1 MLILPRSGREVKPN
15 DLICGGLLL
24 IAAALALTGYNL
36 WEDQRAAQ
44 AARQALAAMEVQTE
58 TEGERAPEQPEP
70 SVPEYV
76 LHPDMEM
83 PTVEINGVEYIGT
96 LAIPTLGLEL
106 PIVSSWSDALLD
118 LAPCRYTG
126 SAYLGDLIIAGHNY
140 RGHFGSLY
148 RLAPGD
154 EVQFT
159 DTAGNVFSY
168 GVSEIQE
175 LPGTALEEMEAGDWD
190 LTLFTCTLSRTSRV
204 TVRCE
209 RTGTSGDD
217 TAEGG

>member
-1 MLILPRSGREVKPN
+1 MKPKH
-15 DLICGGLLL
+15 LICGGLLL
-24 IAAALALTGYNL
+24 IAAALAFTGYNL

-44 AARQALAAMEVQTE
+44 AARQALTAMEAQTAE
-58 TEGERAPEQPEP
+58 EGERAPEQPEP

-83 PTVEINGVEYIGT
+83 PTVEIDGVEYIGT
-96 LAIPTLGLEL
+96 LTIPALGLEL
-106 PIVSSWSDALLD
+106 PIVSAWSDALLD

-159 DTAGNVFSY
+159 DAAGNVFSY
-168 GVSEIQE
+168 AVSEIQE

-204 TVRCE
+204 TIRCQ
-209 RTGTSGDD
+209 RTGET
-217 TAEGG
+217 E

>member
-1 MLILPRSGREVKPN
+1 MKPKH
-15 DLICGGLLL
+15 LICGGLLL
-24 IAAALALTGYNL
+24 IAAALAFTGYNL

-83 PTVEINGVEYIGT
+83 PTVEIDGVEYIRT
-96 LAIPTLGLEL
+96 LTIPALGLEL
-106 PIVSSWSDALLD
+106 PIVSAWSDALLD

-159 DTAGNVFSY
+159 DAAGNVFSY
-168 GVSEIQE
+168 AVSEIQE

-204 TVRCE
+204 TIRCQ
-209 RTGTSGDD
+209 RTGET
-217 TAEGG
+217 E

>member
-1 MLILPRSGREVKPN
+1 MRPKH
-15 DLICGGLLL
+15 LICGGLLL
-24 IAAALALTGYNL
+24 IAAALSLFGYNL
-36 WEDQRAAQ
+36 WEERRAGE
-44 AARQALAAMEVQTE
+44 AARQALEALEAQTGTEEE
-58 TEGERAPEQPEP
+58 TPEKPEP

-83 PTVEINGVEYIGT
+83 PTVEIDGVEYVGT
-96 LAIPTLGLEL
+96 LTIPALGLEL
-106 PIVSSWSDALLD
+106 PIVSAWSDALLD

-126 SAYLGDLIIAGHNY
+126 SAYLGDLIITGHNY

-159 DTAGNVFSY
+159 DAAGNVFSY
-168 GVSEIQE
+168 AVSEIQE

-204 TVRCE
+204 TIRCQ
-209 RTGTSGDD
+209 RTGET
-217 TAEGG
+217 E

>member
-1 MLILPRSGREVKPN
+1 MKPKH
-15 DLICGGLLL
+15 LICGGLLL
-24 IAAALALTGYNL
+24 IAAALAFTGYNL

-44 AARQALAAMEVQTE
+44 AARQALTAMEAQTAE
-58 TEGERAPEQPEP
+58 EGERAPEQPEP

-83 PTVEINGVEYIGT
+83 PTVEIDGVEYIGT
-96 LAIPTLGLEL
+96 LTIPALGLEL
-106 PIVSSWSDALLD
+106 PIVSAWSDALLD

-159 DTAGNVFSY
+159 DAAGNVFSY
-168 GVSEIQE
+168 AVSEIQE

-209 RTGTSGDD
+209 RTGET
-217 TAEGG
+217 E

>member
-1 MLILPRSGREVKPN
+1 MKPKH
-15 DLICGGLLL
+15 LICGGLLL
-24 IAAALALTGYNL
+24 IAAALAFTGYNL

-44 AARQALAAMEVQTE
+44 AARQALTAMEAQTAE
-58 TEGERAPEQPEP
+58 EGERAPEQPEP

-83 PTVEINGVEYIGT
+83 PTVEIDGVEYIGT
-96 LAIPTLGLEL
+96 LTIPALGLEL
-106 PIVSSWSDALLD
+106 PIVSAWSDALLD

-159 DTAGNVFSY
+159 DAAGNVFSY
-168 GVSEIQE
+168 AVSEIQE

-204 TVRCE
+204 TVRCQ
-209 RTGTSGDD
+209 RTGET
-217 TAEGG
+217 E

>member
-1 MLILPRSGREVKPN
+1 MKPKH
-15 DLICGGLLL
+15 LICGGLLL
-24 IAAALALTGYNL
+24 IAAALAFTGYNL

-44 AARQALAAMEVQTE
+44 AARQALTAMEAQTAE
-58 TEGERAPEQPEP
+58 EGERAPEQPEP

-83 PTVEINGVEYIGT
+83 PTVEIDGVEYIGT
-96 LAIPTLGLEL
+96 LTIPALGLEL
-106 PIVSSWSDALLD
+106 PIVSAWSDALLD

-126 SAYLGDLIIAGHNY
+126 SAYLDDLIIAGHNY

-148 RLAPGD
+148 RLTPGD

-168 GVSEIQE
+168 GVSEIQG

-190 LTLFTCTLSRTSRV
+190 LTLFTCTLSSASRV
-204 TVRCE
+204 TIRCQRIGE
-209 RTGTSGDD
+209 
-217 TAEGG
+217 TA

>member
-1 MLILPRSGREVKPN
+1 MKPKH
-15 DLICGGLLL
+15 LICGGLLL
-24 IAAALALTGYNL
+24 IAAALAFTGYNL

-44 AARQALAAMEVQTE
+44 AARQALTAMEAQTAE
-58 TEGERAPEQPEP
+58 EGERAPEQPEP

-83 PTVEINGVEYIGT
+83 PTVEIDGVEYIGT
-96 LAIPTLGLEL
+96 LTIPALGLEL
-106 PIVSSWSDALLD
+106 PIVSAWSDALLD

-154 EVQFT
+154 AVQFT

-204 TVRCE
+204 TICCQ
-209 RTGTSGDD
+209 RTGET
-217 TAEGG
+217 E

>member
-1 MLILPRSGREVKPN
+1 MRPKY
-15 DLICGGLLL
+15 LICGGLLL

-36 WEDQRAAQ
+36 WEDRRAAE
-44 AARQALAAMEVQTE
+44 AARQALEAMEAVERSQAEAPPQEE
-58 TEGERAPEQPEP
+58 TPEEPEP

-83 PTVEINGVEYIGT
+83 PTVEIDGVEYIGT

-106 PIVSSWSDALLD
+106 PIVSAWSDALLD

-126 SAYLGDLIIAGHNY
+126 SAYLDDLIIAGHNY

-154 EVQFT
+154 AVQFT

-209 RTGTSGDD
+209 R
-217 TAEGG
+217 AEEDAPRGQTVF

>member
-1 MLILPRSGREVKPN
+1 MKPKH
-15 DLICGGLLL
+15 LICGGLLL
-24 IAAALALTGYNL
+24 IAAALAFTGYNL

-44 AARQALAAMEVQTE
+44 AARQALTAMEAQTAE
-58 TEGERAPEQPEP
+58 EGERAPEQPEP

-83 PTVEINGVEYIGT
+83 PTVEIDGVEYIGT
-96 LAIPTLGLEL
+96 LTIPALGLEL
-106 PIVSSWSDALLD
+106 PIVSAWSDALLD

-159 DTAGNVFSY
+159 DAAGNVFSY
-168 GVSEIQE
+168 AVSEIQE
-175 LPGTALEEMEAGDWD
+175 LPGTALEEMEAGEWD
-190 LTLFTCTLSRTSRV
+190 LTLFTCTLDGRGRITLRCQRT
-204 TVRCE
+204 E
-209 RTGTSGDD
+209 
-217 TAEGG
+217 

>member
-1 MLILPRSGREVKPN
+1 MKPN

-24 IAAALALTGYNL
+24 LAAALALTGYNL
-36 WEDQRAAQ
+36 WEDRRAAQ

-83 PTVEINGVEYIGT
+83 PTVEIDGVEYIGT
-96 LAIPTLGLEL
+96 LTIPALGLEL
-106 PIVSSWSDALLD
+106 PIVSAWSDALLD

-159 DTAGNVFSY
+159 DAAGNVFSY
-168 GVSEIQE
+168 AVSEIQE

-190 LTLFTCTLSRTSRV
+190 LTLFTCTLSSASRV
-204 TVRCE
+204 TIRCQ
-209 RTGTSGDD
+209 RTGET
-217 TAEGG
+217 E

>member
-1 MLILPRSGREVKPN
+1 MKPKH
-15 DLICGGLLL
+15 LICGGLLL
-24 IAAALALTGYNL
+24 IAAALAFTGYNL

-44 AARQALAAMEVQTE
+44 AARQALTAMEAQTAE
-58 TEGERAPEQPEP
+58 EGERAPEQPEP

-83 PTVEINGVEYIGT
+83 PTVEIDGVEYIGT
-96 LAIPTLGLEL
+96 LTIPALGLEL
-106 PIVSSWSDALLD
+106 PIVSAWSDALLD

-159 DTAGNVFSY
+159 DAAGNVFSY

-175 LPGTALEEMEAGDWD
+175 LPGTALEEREAGDRD

-204 TVRCE
+204 TICCQ
-209 RTGTSGDD
+209 RTGET
-217 TAEGG
+217 E

>member
-1 MLILPRSGREVKPN
+1 MKPKH
-15 DLICGGLLL
+15 LICGGLLL
-24 IAAALALTGYNL
+24 IAAALSLSGYNL
-36 WEDQRAAQ
+36 WEGRRAAE
-44 AARQALAAMEVQTE
+44 AARQALEALEAV
-58 TEGERAPEQPEP
+58 EQPQAEAPAQEETPAEP
-70 SVPEYV
+70 EPQTPEYV
-76 LHPDMEM
+76 LHPEMEM
-83 PTVEINGVEYIGT
+83 PTVEIDGVEYIGT
-96 LAIPTLGLEL
+96 LTIPALGLEL
-106 PIVSSWSDALLD
+106 PIVSAWSDALLD

-159 DTAGNVFSY
+159 DAVGNVFSY

-204 TVRCE
+204 TIRCQ
-209 RTGTSGDD
+209 RTGET
-217 TAEGG
+217 E

>member
-1 MLILPRSGREVKPN
+1 ME
-15 DLICGGLLL
+15 
-24 IAAALALTGYNL
+24 
-36 WEDQRAAQ
+36 AQ
-44 AARQALAAMEVQTE
+44 TAE
-58 TEGERAPEQPEP
+58 EGERAPEQPEP

-76 LHPDMEM
+76 LHPEMEM
-83 PTVEINGVEYIGT
+83 PTVEIDGVEYIGT
-96 LAIPTLGLEL
+96 LTIPALGLEL
-106 PIVSSWSDALLD
+106 PIVSAWSDALLD

-148 RLAPGD
+148 RLTPGD

-190 LTLFTCTLSRTSRV
+190 LTLFTCTLSSASRV
-204 TVRCE
+204 TIRCQRIGE
-209 RTGTSGDD
+209 
-217 TAEGG
+217 TA

>member
-1 MLILPRSGREVKPN
+1 
-15 DLICGGLLL
+15 
-24 IAAALALTGYNL
+24 
-36 WEDQRAAQ
+36 
-44 AARQALAAMEVQTE
+44 
-58 TEGERAPEQPEP
+58 
-70 SVPEYV
+70 
-76 LHPDMEM
+76 MEM
-83 PTVEINGVEYIGT
+83 PTVEIDGVEYIGT
-96 LAIPTLGLEL
+96 LTIPALGLEL
-106 PIVSSWSDALLD
+106 PIVSAWSDALLD

-159 DTAGNVFSY
+159 DAAGNVFSY
-168 GVSEIQE
+168 AVSEIQE

-204 TVRCE
+204 TIRCQ
-209 RTGTSGDD
+209 RTGET
-217 TAEGG
+217 E

>member
-1 MLILPRSGREVKPN
+1 MKPKH
-15 DLICGGLLL
+15 LICGGLLL
-24 IAAALALTGYNL
+24 IAAALAFTGYNL

-44 AARQALAAMEVQTE
+44 AARQALTAMEAQTAE
-58 TEGERAPEQPEP
+58 EGERAPEQPEP

-83 PTVEINGVEYIGT
+83 PTVEIDGVEYIGT
-96 LAIPTLGLEL
+96 LTIPALGLEL
-106 PIVSSWSDALLD
+106 PIVSAWSDALLD

-159 DTAGNVFSY
+159 DAVGNVFSY

-204 TVRCE
+204 TIRCQ
-209 RTGTSGDD
+209 RTGET
-217 TAEGG
+217 E

>member
-1 MLILPRSGREVKPN
+1 MKPKH
-15 DLICGGLLL
+15 LICGGLLL
-24 IAAALALTGYNL
+24 IAAALSLSGYNL
-36 WEDQRAAQ
+36 WEGRRAAE
-44 AARQALAAMEVQTE
+44 AARQALETMETIEAQTE
-58 TEGERAPEQPEP
+58 TEAERAPEQPGP

-76 LHPDMEM
+76 LHPEMEM
-83 PTVEINGVEYIGT
+83 PTVEIDGVEYIGT
-96 LAIPTLGLEL
+96 LTIPALGLEL
-106 PIVSSWSDALLD
+106 PIVSAWSDALLD

-148 RLAPGD
+148 RLTPGD

-190 LTLFTCTLSRTSRV
+190 LTLFTCTLSSASRV
-204 TVRCE
+204 TIRCQRIGE
-209 RTGTSGDD
+209 
-217 TAEGG
+217 TA

>member
-1 MLILPRSGREVKPN
+1 MKPKH
-15 DLICGGLLL
+15 LICGGLLL
-24 IAAALALTGYNL
+24 IAAALSLSGYNL
-36 WEDQRAAQ
+36 WEGRRAAE
-44 AARQALAAMEVQTE
+44 AARQALEAMETIEAQTE
-58 TEGERAPEQPEP
+58 TEAERAPEQPGP

-76 LHPDMEM
+76 LHPEMEM
-83 PTVEINGVEYIGT
+83 PTVEIDGVEYIGT
-96 LAIPTLGLEL
+96 LTIPALGLEL
-106 PIVSSWSDALLD
+106 PIVSAWSDALLN

-154 EVQFT
+154 AVQFT

-190 LTLFTCTLSRTSRV
+190 LTLFTCTLSSASRV
-204 TVRCE
+204 TIRCQRIGE
-209 RTGTSGDD
+209 
-217 TAEGG
+217 TA

>member
-1 MLILPRSGREVKPN
+1 MKPKH
-15 DLICGGLLL
+15 LICGGLLL
-24 IAAALALTGYNL
+24 IAAALAFTGYNL

-44 AARQALAAMEVQTE
+44 AARQALTAMEAQTAE
-58 TEGERAPEQPEP
+58 EG
-70 SVPEYV
+70 V

-83 PTVEINGVEYIGT
+83 PTVEIDGVEYIGT
-96 LAIPTLGLEL
+96 LTIPALGLEL
-106 PIVSSWSDALLD
+106 PIVSAWSDALLD

-159 DTAGNVFSY
+159 DAAGNVFSY
-168 GVSEIQE
+168 AVSEIQE

-204 TVRCE
+204 TIRCQ
-209 RTGTSGDD
+209 RTGET
-217 TAEGG
+217 E

>member
-1 MLILPRSGREVKPN
+1 MKPKH
-15 DLICGGLLL
+15 LICGGLLL
-24 IAAALALTGYNL
+24 IAAALAFTGYNL

-44 AARQALAAMEVQTE
+44 AARQALTAMEAQTAE
-58 TEGERAPEQPEP
+58 EGERAPEQPEP

-83 PTVEINGVEYIGT
+83 PTVEIDGVEYIGT
-96 LAIPTLGLEL
+96 LTIPALGLEL
-106 PIVSSWSDALLD
+106 PIVSAWSDALLD

-159 DTAGNVFSY
+159 DAAGNVFSY
-168 GVSEIQE
+168 AVSEIQE

-204 TVRCE
+204 TICCQ
-209 RTGTSGDD
+209 RTGET
-217 TAEGG
+217 E

>member
-1 MLILPRSGREVKPN
+1 MKPKH
-15 DLICGGLLL
+15 LICGGLLL
-24 IAAALALTGYNL
+24 IAAALSLSGYNL
-36 WEDQRAAQ
+36 WEGRRAAE
-44 AARQALAAMEVQTE
+44 AARQALEAMETIEAQTE
-58 TEGERAPEQPEP
+58 TEAERAPEQPEP

-76 LHPDMEM
+76 LHPEMEM
-83 PTVEINGVEYIGT
+83 PTVEIDGVEYIGT
-96 LAIPTLGLEL
+96 LTIPALGLEL
-106 PIVSSWSDALLD
+106 PIVSAWSDALLD

-148 RLAPGD
+148 LLTPGD

-190 LTLFTCTLSRTSRV
+190 LTLFTCTLSSASRV
-204 TVRCE
+204 TIRCQCIGE
-209 RTGTSGDD
+209 
-217 TAEGG
+217 TA

>member
-1 MLILPRSGREVKPN
+1 MKPKH
-15 DLICGGLLL
+15 LICGGLLL
-24 IAAALALTGYNL
+24 IAAALAFTGYNL

-44 AARQALAAMEVQTE
+44 AARQALTAMEAQTAE
-58 TEGERAPEQPEP
+58 EGERAPEQPEP

-83 PTVEINGVEYIGT
+83 PTVEIDGVEYIGT
-96 LAIPTLGLEL
+96 LTIPALGLEL
-106 PIVSSWSDALLD
+106 PIVSAWSDALLD

-159 DTAGNVFSY
+159 DAAGNMFSY

-204 TVRCE
+204 TICCQ
-209 RTGTSGDD
+209 RTGET
-217 TAEGG
+217 E

>member
-1 MLILPRSGREVKPN
+1 MKPKH
-15 DLICGGLLL
+15 LICGGLLL
-24 IAAALALTGYNL
+24 IAAALAFTGYNL

-44 AARQALAAMEVQTE
+44 AARQALTAMEAQTAE
-58 TEGERAPEQPEP
+58 EGERAPEQPEP

-83 PTVEINGVEYIGT
+83 PTVEIDGVEYIGT
-96 LAIPTLGLEL
+96 LTIPALGLEL
-106 PIVSSWSDALLD
+106 PIVSAWSDALLD

-148 RLAPGD
+148 RLTPGD
-154 EVQFT
+154 AVQFT

-209 RTGTSGDD
+209 R
-217 TAEGG
+217 AEEDAPRGQTVF

>member
-1 MLILPRSGREVKPN
+1 MKPN

-24 IAAALALTGYNL
+24 LAAALALTGYNL
-36 WEDQRAAQ
+36 WEDRRAAQ

-83 PTVEINGVEYIGT
+83 PTVEIDGVEYIGT
-96 LAIPTLGLEL
+96 LTIPALGLEL
-106 PIVSSWSDALLD
+106 PIVSAWSDALLD

-159 DTAGNVFSY
+159 DAAGNVFSY
-168 GVSEIQE
+168 AVSEIQE

-204 TVRCE
+204 TICCQ
-209 RTGTSGDD
+209 RTGET
-217 TAEGG
+217 E

>member
-1 MLILPRSGREVKPN
+1 MKPN

-83 PTVEINGVEYIGT
+83 PTVEIDGVEYIGT
-96 LAIPTLGLEL
+96 LTIPALGLEL
-106 PIVSSWSDALLD
+106 PIVSAWSDALLD

-159 DTAGNVFSY
+159 DAAGNVFSY
-168 GVSEIQE
+168 AVSEIQE

-204 TVRCE
+204 TIRCQ
-209 RTGTSGDD
+209 RTGET
-217 TAEGG
+217 E

>member
-1 MLILPRSGREVKPN
+1 MGRNRHRPGTG
-15 DLICGGLLL
+15 LMAGGLLL
-24 IAAALALTGYNL
+24 LAAALLLTGYNL
-36 WEDQRAAQ
+36 IDQWRADRAA
-44 AARQALAAMEVQTE
+44 AAVL
-58 TEGERAPEQPEP
+58 ERMPEP
-70 SVPEYV
+70 AELPAPSAGPGEQEIPDY
-76 LHPDMEM
+76 LLNPDMEP
-83 PTVEINGVEYIGT
+83 PTVEIDGTDYLGT
-96 LAIPTLGLEL
+96 LDIPCLGLSL
-106 PIVSSWSDALLD
+106 PVMSEWSDARLKTT
-118 LAPCRYTG
+118 PCRYAGT
-126 SAYLGDLIIAGHNY
+126 AYKSGFVIAGHNY

-159 DTAGNVFSY
+159 DAVGNVFSY

-209 RTGTSGDD
+209 RTGET
-217 TAEGG
+217 E

>member
-1 MLILPRSGREVKPN
+1 MKPKH
-15 DLICGGLLL
+15 LICGGLLL
-24 IAAALALTGYNL
+24 IAAALAFTGYNL

-44 AARQALAAMEVQTE
+44 AARQALTAMEAQTAE
-58 TEGERAPEQPEP
+58 EGERAPEQPEP

-96 LAIPTLGLEL
+96 LTIPALGLEL
-106 PIVSSWSDALLD
+106 PIVSAWSDALLD

-159 DTAGNVFSY
+159 DAAGNVFSY
-168 GVSEIQE
+168 AVSEIQE

-204 TVRCE
+204 TIRCQ
-209 RTGTSGDD
+209 RTGET
-217 TAEGG
+217 E